1 MSVLSKIEKSF
12 GSARE
17 AGEKFKAVM
26 SGVAKETE
34 SAGAAA
40 TRAAPKMSKFTQSI
54 LRVAKYRMIRAALR
68 AVVDAVK
75 EGAESFY
82 NFSSAVGAPFAAA
95 MDSVRA
101 SSTRM
106 KNQVGAAFGEL
117 YTAIAPIILSTI
129 ELLNRLANALTM
141 IFAAFSGKGGWYKA
155 KEGFED
161 IGDAAGG
168 AGSAAK
174 EALRYLAP
182 FDELNRL
189 PSDNGSSG
197 GGGGGGG
204 GNFGDM
210 YEWVPFEEGS
220 MLDTI
225 SDFVSDKLQALD
237 LLLDVFVFGVGAIL
251 AFSGANV
258 PLGIGMMI
266 VGAYKGYHDATENW
280 DAIKEQLSGK
290 FAAIT
295 ALISTALLVIGA
307 VLAFSGASIGLGIG
321 LMVAGA
327 AGLATVVAANWDA
340 IKEKLEGPLGVAT
353 AIISGA
359 VLVLGIL
366 LCCAGLWGPGI
377 GLIVAG
383 ASGLAASVAANWDN
397 LKSAGQTAAEKVKE
411 GWESVKDK
419 AKLVVEVVKDKWEEF
434 KTGVSNLWDKGIEIG
449 VSLVKKGW
457 ETVSGWFSGLGA
469 KATTA
474 WATIQTWL
482 DKAKDSKWGWTTVQG
497 WLNGLGEKVNT
508 GWAKAQV
515 WLDKAKDS
523 KWGWT
528 TITDWVKEKA
538 GDGWAKAQVYLART
552 TQGDYKWS
560 SITSWVKEKAGE
572 GWAKAQVYLA
582 RTTSGDY
589 KWTSI
594 TSWVKEKA
602 GEGWAKALV
611 YLARTTSGEYS
622 WSSITSWISEKYGDG
637 WARALVYL
645 RKATGDEA
653 WTTVAVWVSGFMG
666 GTVNKAI
673 GLARNAWTSVAQ
685 WIENNDLIGGVVS
698 IGVALVQSGWSSIKN
713 WLSGLAGT
721 LGISVQFNAGGGA
734 FYSNSWHSIPQYAG
748 GTSNAHGSMFIAGE
762 AGPEVVGHIGGRT
775 EVLNKSQLAATMYSA
790 VRSAMASV
798 SFRMGGMPSVGFD
811 SAAMEEVMY
820 SAFVRAMNDTEA
832 DETIVLDGEVLYRKM
847 VDRNRAATYRMGSN
861 PMMSMA

>member
-26 SGVAKETE
+26 SGVASETE

-225 SDFVSDKLQALD
+225 SDFVSEKLQALD

-280 DAIKEQLSGK
+280 DAIKDQLSGS
-290 FAAIT
+290 FAAVT
-295 ALISTALLVIGA
+295 ALISGGLVIGA
-307 VLAFSGASIGLGIG
+307 LLAFSGAHIGLGLG
-321 LMVAGA
+321 LLVAGA
-327 AGLATVVAANWDA
+327 AGLGTTIAANWNA
-340 IKEKLEGPLGVAT
+340 IKNALEGPIGEAT
-353 AIISGA
+353 AVISGA
-359 VLVLGIL
+359 TLLLGVIL
-366 LCCAGLWGPGI
+366 CIAQLWGPGI

-383 ASGLAASVAANWDN
+383 AGGLGTTVAYNWNAFVDKIKDIIFEIEKEVSLGVAWVEDYIGRGGAQLIIDAINSLSDLATKAVNGIIDDINEIVENLPAKLKKWLNIPDDFHLEHVDWKIIPDLDPPVGELYNQSKEEWEEKSRQRHWLTYLIGDITDTIDSVPTRDKVLDAVARFVDRTYGGGYNKNSFTTFDTTAKWSSYDYGNGYNAKNFSTWSAKAIWAYYAYKNGYDSSSWATWNAKAIWAYWAYKNGYDDKSWSTWNSTANWN
-397 LKSAGQTAAEKVKE
+397 RQTTGSNWGGTTWNSTANWNRQTTGSSWAGTTWNSTANFTSRTTGNNFSTTFNSTAKYI
-411 GWESVKDK
+411 SV
-419 AKLVVEVVKDKWEEF
+419 
-434 KTGVSNLWDKGIEIG
+434 T
-449 VSLVKKGW
+449 
-457 ETVSGWFSGLGA
+457 
-469 KATTA
+469 
-474 WATIQTWL
+474 
-482 DKAKDSKWGWTTVQG
+482 
-497 WLNGLGEKVNT
+497 NGLGYTPTISVN
-508 GWAKAQV
+508 AKIKG
-515 WLDKAKDS
+515 LDPQSQLTYANGGVIHS
-523 KWGWT
+523 NGASVP
-528 TITDWVKEKA
+528 ITRFA
-538 GDGWAKAQVYLART
+538 SGGLANGS
-552 TQGDYKWS
+552 Q
-560 SITSWVKEKAGE
+560 
-572 GWAKAQVYLA
+572 LF
-582 RTTSGDY
+582 
-589 KWTSI
+589 
-594 TSWVKEKA
+594 
-602 GEGWAKALV
+602 
-611 YLARTTSGEYS
+611 
-622 WSSITSWISEKYGDG
+622 
-637 WARALVYL
+637 WARESGPELV
-645 RKATGDEA
+645 
-653 WTTVAVWVSGFMG
+653 
-666 GTVNKAI
+666 
-673 GLARNAWTSVAQ
+673 
-685 WIENNDLIGGVVS
+685 
-698 IGVALVQSGWSSIKN
+698 
-713 WLSGLAGT
+713 GT
-721 LGISVQFNAGGGA
+721 LG
-734 FYSNSWHSIPQYAG
+734 
-748 GTSNAHGSMFIAGE
+748 
-762 AGPEVVGHIGGRT
+762 GH
-775 EVLNKSQLAATMYSA
+775 SA
-790 VRSAMASV
+790 VMNNNQIVASV
-798 SFRMGGMPSVGFD
+798 SNGVRAAIAGIRFRLTGMPGVGMD
-811 SAAMEEVMY
+811 NSAMEEVMY

-832 DETIVLDGEVLYRKM
+832 DETIVLDGDVLYSKM
-847 VDRNRAATYRMGSN
+847 LARNRAATYRMGSN

>member
-1 MSVLSKIEKSF
+1 MMSVLSKIEKSF

-82 NFSSAVGAPFAAA
+82 NFSSAVGAPFATA

-225 SDFVSDKLQALD
+225 SDFVSEKLQALD

-251 AFSGANV
+251 AFSGANI

-280 DAIKEQLSGK
+280 DAIKDQLSGS
-290 FAAIT
+290 FAAVT
-295 ALISTALLVIGA
+295 ALISGGLVIGA
-307 VLAFSGASIGLGIG
+307 LLAFSGAHIGLGLG
-321 LMVAGA
+321 LLVAGA
-327 AGLATVVAANWDA
+327 AGLGTTIAANWNA
-340 IKEKLEGPLGVAT
+340 IKNALEGPIGEAT
-353 AIISGA
+353 AVISGA
-359 VLVLGIL
+359 TLLLGVIL
-366 LCCAGLWGPGI
+366 CIAQLWGPGI

-383 ASGLAASVAANWDN
+383 AGGLGTTVAYNWNAFVDKIKDIIFEIEKEVSLGVAWVEDYIGRGGAQLIIDAIN
-397 LKSAGQTAAEKVKE
+397 SLSDLATMAVNRIIDDINDIVAKMPDRLKRWFKIPDDFKLEHVDWKIIPDLEPPIGELYNQAKEEWERKSEARKMMTQTAAE
-411 GWESVKDK
+411 
-419 AKLVVEVVKDKWEEF
+419 VVDFIDHLPENTKRMAMTANFVRRTFGGGYTEQSF
-434 KTGVSNLWDKGIEIG
+434 
-449 VSLVKKGW
+449 
-457 ETVSGWFSGLGA
+457 
-469 KATTA
+469 TTF
-474 WATIQTWL
+474 
-482 DKAKDSKWGWTTVQG
+482 DS
-497 WLNGLGEKVNT
+497 E
-508 GWAKAQV
+508 A
-515 WLDKAKDS
+515 
-523 KWGWT
+523 
-528 TITDWVKEKA
+528 
-538 GDGWAKAQVYLART
+538 
-552 TQGDYKWS
+552 KWS
-560 SITSWVKEKAGE
+560 SYSYGGGYNNKNFATWTATAIWKFFDYFGNHDGKSWATWLATAIWKFYDYTGNYTDKTWAKWNATADWSYQSYDPKWGGTDFDSTANFVRSTLANAFSTSINTTANFTSRTTGNNFSTTFNSVANITSVTNGLTYTPTISVN
-572 GWAKAQVYLA
+572 AKIKGLDPQSQLTYANGGVIHSNGASVPITRFASGGLA
-582 RTTSGDY
+582 NGSQ
-589 KWTSI
+589 
-594 TSWVKEKA
+594 
-602 GEGWAKALV
+602 LF
-611 YLARTTSGEYS
+611 
-622 WSSITSWISEKYGDG
+622 
-637 WARALVYL
+637 WARESGPELV
-645 RKATGDEA
+645 
-653 WTTVAVWVSGFMG
+653 
-666 GTVNKAI
+666 
-673 GLARNAWTSVAQ
+673 
-685 WIENNDLIGGVVS
+685 
-698 IGVALVQSGWSSIKN
+698 
-713 WLSGLAGT
+713 GT
-721 LGISVQFNAGGGA
+721 LG
-734 FYSNSWHSIPQYAG
+734 
-748 GTSNAHGSMFIAGE
+748 
-762 AGPEVVGHIGGRT
+762 GH
-775 EVLNKSQLAATMYSA
+775 SA
-790 VRSAMASV
+790 VMNNNQIVASV
-798 SFRMGGMPSVGFD
+798 SNGVRAAIAGIRFRLTGMPGVGMD
-811 SAAMEEVMY
+811 NSAMEEVMY

-832 DETIVLDGEVLYRKM
+832 DETIVLDGDVLYSKM
-847 VDRNRAATYRMGSN
+847 LARNRAATYRMGSN

>member
-1 MSVLSKIEKSF
+1 MMSVLSKIEKSF

-26 SGVAKETE
+26 SGVASETE

-40 TRAAPKMSKFTQSI
+40 TRAAPKMGKFTQSI

-75 EGAESFY
+75 EGAENFY
-82 NFSSAVGAPFAAA
+82 NFSASTGEALVGYATAVNSVKAAT
-95 MDSVRA
+95 SQ
-101 SSTRM
+101 M
-106 KNQVGAAFGEL
+106 KNQLGAAFGTL
-117 YTAIAPIILSTI
+117 YAQIAPIIVSLVNMIT
-129 ELLNRLANALTM
+129 NLANVLTM
-141 IFAAFSGKGGWYKA
+141 LFARLSGASGWYKA
-155 KEGFED
+155 TAGAND
-161 IGDAAGG
+161 LADAVGG

-174 EALRYLAP
+174 EAMKYLAP

-189 PSDNGSSG
+189 PADNKSG
-197 GGGGGGG
+197 GGGGGGSTDG
-204 GNFGDM
+204 GGGG
-210 YEWVPFEEGS
+210 YEWVEFEQF
-220 MLDTI
+220 D
-225 SDFVSDKLQALD
+225 
-237 LLLDVFVFGVGAIL
+237 
-251 AFSGANV
+251 
-258 PLGIGMMI
+258 IGD
-266 VGAYKGYHDATENW
+266 G
-280 DAIKEQLSGK
+280 
-290 FAAIT
+290 FAAIFDGLKDILNNASEWIENIDWQDLPRKVVT
-295 ALISTALLVIGA
+295 GIADAFSKVDWAGVTQAIARFLGAAIGA
-307 VLAFSGASIGLGIG
+307 VGGMIAGIADLCGGILESIYNYFHNDDGSYKSGEEIILGIYEG
-321 LMVAGA
+321 IKGA
-327 AGLATVVAANWDA
+327 LTNAWNW
-340 IKEKLEGPLGVAT
+340 IKENIFTPFMDGLKKAFGIASPAKEMEDPGEDIGKGILEGIAKPFIKIGEW
-353 AIISGA
+353 INEH
-359 VLVLGIL
+359 IL
-366 LCCAGLWGPGI
+366 QPIKDFFSDLTGGP
-377 GLIVAG
+377 V
-383 ASGLAASVAANWDN
+383 
-397 LKSAGQTAAEKVKE
+397 
-411 GWESVKDK
+411 
-419 AKLVVEVVKDKWEEF
+419 
-434 KTGVSNLWDKGIEIG
+434 IELG

-497 WLNGLGEKVNT
+497 WLDGLGEKVST

-538 GDGWAKAQVYLART
+538 GEGWAKAQVYLART

-611 YLARTTSGEYS
+611 YLARATSGEYS

-685 WIENNDLIGGVVS
+685 WIESNDLIGGVVS

-832 DETIVLDGEVLYRKM
+832 DETIVLDGDVLYSKM
-847 VDRNRAATYRMGSN
+847 LARNRAATYRMGSN

>member
-40 TRAAPKMSKFTQSI
+40 TRAAPKMGKFTQSI

-101 SSTRM
+101 SATTM

-129 ELLNRLANALTM
+129 ELLNKFANALTM

-189 PSDNGSSG
+189 PSDNGSGG

-251 AFSGANV
+251 AFSGANI

-266 VGAYKGYHDATENW
+266 VGAYKGYNDATENW
-280 DAIKEQLSGK
+280 DAIKDQLTGS
-290 FAAIT
+290 FAGVT
-295 ALISTALLVIGA
+295 ALISGALLVIGA

-359 VLVLGIL
+359 LLVLGIL

-411 GWESVKDK
+411 GWESVKEK
-419 AKLVVEVVKDKWEEF
+419 AKLVVEVVKDKWEDF
-434 KTGVSNLWDKGIEIG
+434 KSGVSDLWDKGVEIG

-457 ETVSGWFSGLGA
+457 ETVSGWFSGLGE
-469 KATTA
+469 KATA
-474 WATIQTWL
+474 ARATIQTWL

-528 TITDWVKEKA
+528 TITDWVKQKA
-538 GDGWAKAQVYLART
+538 GEGWAKAQVYLART

-560 SITSWVKEKAGE
+560 SITNWVKEKAGE

-594 TSWVKEKA
+594 TNWVKEKA
-602 GEGWAKALV
+602 GEGWAKAQV
-611 YLARTTSGEYS
+611 YLN
-622 WSSITSWISEKYGDG
+622 
-637 WARALVYL
+637 
-645 RKATGDEA
+645 KATGTDYA
-653 WTTVAVWVSGFMG
+653 WTSVSSWIQQYMGGAVSKAIGLAKTTWSTVASWVQTDYMGSG
-666 GTVNKAI
+666 VNKAI
-673 GLARNAWTSVAQ
+673 GLARDTWTTVAS
-685 WIENNDLIGGVVS
+685 WIENSYIGGVVS
-698 IGVALVQSGWSSIKN
+698 VGVTLFSKFGSTVTA
-713 WLSGLAGT
+713 WLSDR
-721 LGISVQFNAGGGA
+721 LGSLGFTVTANAGGGA

-832 DETIVLDGEVLYRKM
+832 DETIVLDGDVLYSKM
-847 VDRNRAATYRMGSN
+847 LARNRAATYRMGSN